1 MIIHKF
7 KVKKKKEI
15 SFKTLIN
22 PLTYYVSFYGAFLQS
37 VPCLYSVPFRTGR
50 HMTQFTGLFLIVVQ
64 QHSRHPLVA
73 SLGAATTVATA
84 IAVVAGA
91 NDASLSLS

>member
-22 PLTYYVSFYGAFLQS
+22 PLTYYVSFYAAFLQL

-50 HMTQFTGLFLIVVQ
+50 HKTQFTGLFLIVVQ
-64 QHSRHPLVA
+64 QHSRHLLVA
-73 SLGAATTVATA
+73 SIEAAATGFTAAAARVAF
-84 IAVVAGA
+84 
-91 NDASLSLS
+91 LSLG